1 MKSADVRVNQTV
13 VGKIGPG
20 LLVFVGVG
28 DSDTERIASLMVEK
42 LLNLRIFSD
51 PAGKMNLSIVQSASG
66 EPKRGLLLI
75 SQFTLYG
82 DCRKGRRPSFEHAAT
97 PERARE
103 LYEFV
108 VATARKSGIGV
119 ETGVFR
125 EHMAVELVN
134 DGPITLMLD
143 SDQLFP
149 RQ

>member
-1 MKSADVRVNQTV
+1 
-13 VGKIGPG
+13 
-20 LLVFVGVG
+20 VFVGIG

-51 PAGKMNLSIVQSASG
+51 PAGKMNLSIVQSASR

-103 LYEFV
+103 LYELV